1 MYTLSV
7 LSGQSP
13 LEILIPEMLY
23 NLTLPILVPKHNI
36 RKSDSVES
44 VILHEAMNNG
54 LPIISAKNG
63 MLFDL
68 LVNDKTA
75 TIVDNFDSLY
85 NAVVNINKNEVIL
98 DNAKELT
105 NTFDYEKK
113 GQALKEMYEKII
125 EESN

>member
-1 MYTLSV
+1 MVNVIRRMKANTSV
-7 LSGQSP
+7 YG
-13 LEILIPEMLY
+13 
-23 NLTLPILVPKHNI
+23 K
-36 RKSDSVES
+36 
-44 VILHEAMNNG
+44 A
-54 LPIISAKNG
+54 
-63 MLFDL
+63 
-68 LVNDKTA
+68 
-75 TIVDNFDSLY
+75 LY